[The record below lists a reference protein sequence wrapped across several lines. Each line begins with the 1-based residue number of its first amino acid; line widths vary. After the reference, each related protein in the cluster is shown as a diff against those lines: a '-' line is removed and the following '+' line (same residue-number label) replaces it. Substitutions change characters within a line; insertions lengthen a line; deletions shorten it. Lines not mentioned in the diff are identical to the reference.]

1 VFDRAARWLYSI
13 PRNPNVY
20 VRVMRRLSV
29 VSPLDPPSVAL
40 GSVPEEDTRG
50 LLQVG
55 QIARITG
62 KTVRAIHLYEDLG
75 LLRPAERSK
84 GRFRLY
90 EKDAVNRVR
99 WISKLQS
106 AGFSLPELREILRS
120 QEDALVAKDAAARL
134 ARAYEAKL
142 REVEAKL
149 SELHRVERELVTS
162 LAYLDSCQSA
172 CDSELRVTACPSCDR
187 HRDRP
192 EPPPLV
198 LGAFVQ

>member
-1 VFDRAARWLYSI
+1 MAQRH
-13 PRNPNVY
+13 
-20 VRVMRRLSV
+20 LSV
-29 VSPLDPPSVAL
+29 VSPLDRVGGAEPF
-40 GSVPEEDTRG
+40 EG

-55 QIARITG
+55 QLAKITG

-90 EKDAVNRVR
+90 EKDAVERVR

-120 QEDALVAKDAAARL
+120 QEGAFAAKEAASRL
-134 ARAYEAKL
+134 GLAYQEKL
-142 REVEAKL
+142 REVQSKL
-149 SELHRVERELVTS
+149 GELHRIERELITS
-162 LAYLDSCQSA
+162 LAYLDACQSA
-172 CDSELRVTACPSCDR
+172 CDSELRVSACPSCDR

-198 LGAFVQ
+198 QGAFVR

>member
-1 VFDRAARWLYSI
+1 MAQRH
-13 PRNPNVY
+13 
-20 VRVMRRLSV
+20 LSV
-29 VSPLDPPSVAL
+29 VSPLDRPVDMDPY
-40 GSVPEEDTRG
+40 EESPG

-55 QIARITG
+55 QLAKITG

-90 EKDAVNRVR
+90 EKDAVDRVR

-120 QEDALVAKDAAARL
+120 QEGAFFAQEAAARL
-134 ARAYEAKL
+134 GLVYQAKL
-142 REVEAKL
+142 HEVQSKL
-149 SELHRVERELVTS
+149 AELHRIERELVTS
-162 LAYLDSCQSA
+162 LAYLDACQSA
-172 CDSELRVTACPSCDR
+172 CDSEVRASACPSCDR

-198 LGAFVQ
+198 QGAFVR

>member
-1 VFDRAARWLYSI
+1 MVQ
-13 PRNPNVY
+13 
-20 VRVMRRLSV
+20 RRLSV
-29 VSPLDPPSVAL
+29 VSPLDQQVIPGECAS
-40 GSVPEEDTRG
+40 EDEPRG

-55 QIARITG
+55 QLAKITG

-90 EKDAVNRVR
+90 EHDAVNRVR

-106 AGFSLPELREILRS
+106 AGFSLPELREILRN
-120 QEDALVAKDAAARL
+120 QEGSFAAKDAAAKL
-134 ARAYEAKL
+134 AAAYEAKL
-142 REVEAKL
+142 REVQSKL

-162 LAYLDSCQSA
+162 LAYLDACQSA
-172 CDSELRVTACPSCDR
+172 CDSELRASACPSCDR

-192 EPPPLV
+192 EPPALV